1 MESFLSDQGEAMT
14 IDEILIDKAW
24 SPEDEEVTYF
34 KLSSL
39 ENYLTKKRFTNFS
52 STQMCA
58 RIRELNGDSIKKKIR
73 GKVHHLWFVP
83 RLQDT
88 DKSDLP
94 LPNLDPK
101 VPF

>member
-1 MESFLSDQGEAMT
+1 MRF
-14 IDEILIDKAW
+14 LIDKAW

-94 LPNLDPK
+94 LPNRDPK